1 MWRHPHR
8 RRLSQSRCCRK
19 CSFAGGQNRRS
30 GEHHRFRSPANG
42 QEVRFIVNY
51 LLTSLQSNTC
61 LQIQISQRYVLVA
74 RAKFTEVFD
83 SPKDILATNSTH
95 SSSCA
100 SLLTG
105 EVQEPIIQHPLDS
118 FSFGWL
124 DGISVSEDSSKP
136 DSFFVLFR
144 QPNEDPW
151 SIHAPTLTF
160 YRLEANPTGVVE
172 GDLPLPLEADGS
184 TSHLFSETF
193 LAPAPLSG
201 STSPTSTS
209 SSASTKLVLGHHRTA
224 LWLSPRPRES
234 DATGLVQM
242 DLNRRE
248 DWPSQA
254 RGVRTWR
261 YFLGDDLVWASFG
274 PGQTQTETRDGGD
287 ENRTRMAGEEDSKIR
302 VLTRCIFNSRAE
314 VWTAIGYDEETG
326 RVALGRRDGYITF
339 LRL

>member
-1 MWRHPHR
+1 M
-8 RRLSQSRCCRK
+8 
-19 CSFAGGQNRRS
+19 
-30 GEHHRFRSPANG
+30 
-42 QEVRFIVNY
+42 
-51 LLTSLQSNTC
+51 
-61 LQIQISQRYVLVA
+61 A
-74 RAKFTEVFD
+74 RAKFIEVFN
-83 SPKDILATNSTH
+83 SPKDILVADSTH
-95 SSSCA
+95 SSSCV
-100 SLLTG
+100 SLVA
-105 EVQEPIIQHPLDS
+105 EDAQEPIIKHPLDS

-124 DGISVSEDSSKP
+124 DGISVSEDFSKP

-144 QPNEDPW
+144 RPNEDPW
-151 SIHAPTLTF
+151 STRAPTLTF
-160 YRLEANPTGVVE
+160 YRLEANPTGDMEE
-172 GDLPLPLEADGS
+172 GSPSPSNEDGPA
-184 TSHLFSETF
+184 SHLFSETF

-254 RGVRTWR
+254 GGIRTWR

-274 PGQTQTETRDGGD
+274 PEQTQPETKDGDD
-287 ENRTRMAGEEDSKIR
+287 ENCTRVVDEDSKIC
-302 VLTRCIFNSRAE
+302 VFTRCIFNSRAE